1 MNPASSIRFTFYEE
15 GRRKGV
21 QMMPKI
27 PCSVLK
33 AQSGVALVI
42 ALIMMVVLTVI
53 GLASSFTSTI
63 EATLS
68 GKKRGAT
75 DAFYAADSGVQV
87 ILARIENFNLPGNYV
102 DNIYRN
108 PFSNLAN
115 PNPTN
120 AEATITF
127 DPNQHGAP
135 RGTGNSALNFEF
147 GHYTV
152 ESTGR
157 DQIEADLLKA
167 RSTIQQKVVRLI
179 PTMQGGY

>member
-1 MNPASSIRFTFYEE
+1 
-15 GRRKGV
+15 
-21 QMMPKI
+21 MPKT
-27 PCSVLK
+27 PCFVLRT
-33 AQSGVALVI
+33 QSGVALVI

-53 GLASSFTSTI
+53 GLASTFTSTI

-87 ILARIENFNLPGNYV
+87 VLARIENFNLPGNYV
-102 DNIYRN
+102 NNKYDPFTN
-108 PFSNLAN
+108 PIN

-120 AEATITF
+120 ASVVISF

-135 RGTGNSALNFEF
+135 RGTGTSAINFEY
-147 GHYTV
+147 GHYMID
-152 ESTGR
+152 STGR
-157 DQIEADLLKA
+157 DQIEADLIKA
-167 RSTIQQKVVRLI
+167 RCTVQQKVVRLI